1 LPPFGESWIRL
12 CGPAGRLP
20 KAGQAAR
27 PPHLPIVVRKN
38 VSRKKSDK
46 TAFLNLP
53 YDKEFESLFLAYVV
67 GLIQLGLKPHLTFAI
82 PNQGRLDA
90 IIDLIDTS
98 DFSIHD
104 LSRTETTNGVPRFNM
119 PLELGLALHQR
130 SVTKGRHQVFIFESK
145 PFRTQQSTSDVNGID
160 PFIHHG
166 QPKEVMTQ
174 LRNIFRKPGDTITV
188 PDMFAVYRAVK
199 RRLPELKKNA
209 GGGSLFE
216 SAIFEDIALA
226 ASSALEKRTA
236 K

>member
-1 LPPFGESWIRL
+1 M
-12 CGPAGRLP
+12 A
-20 KAGQAAR
+20 
-27 PPHLPIVVRKN
+27 
-38 VSRKKSDK
+38 RKKSVR
-46 TAFLNLP
+46 TAFLNIP
-53 YDKEFESLFLAYVV
+53 YDKEFVSLFLAYVV
-67 GLIQLGLKPHLTFAI
+67 GLIHLGLEPQPTFAI

-90 IIDLIDTS
+90 IIDLIDAS
-98 DFSIHD
+98 DCSIHD

-130 SVTKGRHQVFIFESK
+130 RVTKGKHRVFVFESK
-145 PFRTQQSTSDVNGID
+145 PYRTLQSTSDVNGID

-199 RRLPELKKNA
+199 RRLPEFKRDA

-216 SAIFEDIALA
+216 SAIFVDIIKVA
-226 ASSALEKRTA
+226 ALEDLRRRTTS
-236 K
+236 

>member
-1 LPPFGESWIRL
+1 MPR
-12 CGPAGRLP
+12 
-20 KAGQAAR
+20 
-27 PPHLPIVVRKN
+27 RKS
-38 VSRKKSDK
+38 VE
-46 TAFLNLP
+46 TAFLNVP
-53 YDKEFESLFLAYVV
+53 YDKEFEGLFLAYVV
-67 GLIQLGLKPHLTFAI
+67 GLIQLGLQPRLTFAI

-130 SVTKGRHQVFIFESK
+130 RVTEGRHQVFIFESK
-145 PFRTQQSTSDVNGID
+145 PYRTQQSTSDVNGID

-166 QPKEVMTQ
+166 KPKEIMIQ

-188 PDMFAVYRAVK
+188 PDMFAVYRAIK
-199 RRLPELKKNA
+199 RRLPEFKKNA

-226 ASSALEKRTA
+226 ALAELRRRTA
-236 K
+236 D